1 MFHRERLD
9 SSKMAFIDRVQNRK
23 QVSRFCL
30 DHSRARNGREIQ
42 KQLKQ
47 TCRTKQRKEKR
58 LKHKVSGYKSQSKAA
73 INRRVPP
80 SIENPVRKASKCGK
94 NNSDTLQCAS
104 RNTFLVLPDFDVIS
118 V

>member
-30 DHSRARNGREIQ
+30 DHSRARNGRGIR

-47 TCRTKQRKEKR
+47 TGRTKQRKEKR
-58 LKHKVSGYKSQSKAA
+58 LKHKVSGDQSPGAA
-73 INRRVPP
+73 
-80 SIENPVRKASKCGK
+80 
-94 NNSDTLQCAS
+94 
-104 RNTFLVLPDFDVIS
+104 FY
-118 V
+118 